1 MLWMMGVN
9 RCHVGRL
16 TSEKKEKT
24 ENVLHSKI
32 DYDCCVCVCG
42 CYGGVYDLVQVEPK

>member
-32 DYDCCVCVCG
+32 DYDCCVCVCVDATE
-42 CYGGVYDLVQVEPK
+42 VYMILYK